1 MITGVQP
8 VLWAEFQ
15 WPAWPDWSDLSA
27 SWQNV
32 VNFSTTRGLEFSLNL
47 LAGLLI
53 LLVGRAV
60 AHWLRRMV
68 RRVATQAKIDETLVR
83 FVTNLAYAAMLVF
96 VVLSALNRVGIDT
109 TSFTAVV
116 GAAGLA
122 VGFALQGSLSN
133 FAAGVMLIVFKP
145 FCVGDQVQ
153 AGGSTG
159 TVVEIQIFNT
169 LIRTDNNALIFV
181 PNGAI
186 TSATITNFSADETRR
201 IDIVVK
207 CGYENDLR
215 EVKSFLVELMRED
228 DRILQLPPAQVVVDQ
243 LGDNAISL
251 SVQPWVRNEYF
262 TAVRTHLLEAIK
274 AGCEERGFVL
284 LGHKVTMS
292 NSKSS
297 SGGIGSSSGIIGSSS
312 GNNMPGVV
320 EFSTQRRAA

>member
-1 MITGVQP
+1 MMTELPLPSLLGE
-8 VLWAEFQ
+8 LH
-15 WPAWPDWSDLSA
+15 WPSLPDWSELSD
-27 SWQNV
+27 SWQNI
-32 VNFSTTRGLEFSLNL
+32 VNFSTTRGLEFSLNA
-47 LAGLLI
+47 LAGLVI

-60 AHWLRRMV
+60 ARWLRRV
-68 RRVATQAKIDETLVR
+68 VCRVATQAKIDETLVR

-133 FAAGVMLIVFKP
+133 FAAGVMLIAFKP
-145 FCVGDQVQ
+145 FRVGDQVH
-153 AGGSTG
+153 AGGSLG

-181 PNGAI
+181 PNGSI
-186 TSATITNFSADETRR
+186 TNATITNFSADETRR

-215 EVKSFLVELMRED
+215 AIKAFLVELMHDD
-228 DRILQLPPAQVVVDQ
+228 DRILQLPPPQVVVDQ
-243 LGDNAISL
+243 LGDNSISL
-251 SVQPWVRNEYF
+251 SLQPWVRNEYF

-274 AGCEERGFVL
+274 VGCEERGFVL
-284 LGHKVTMS
+284 LGHKAT
-292 NSKSS
+292 
-297 SGGIGSSSGIIGSSS
+297 GSSSAS
-312 GNNMPGVV
+312 GTVKPLRLHK
-320 EFSTQRRAA
+320 SA